1 MMKPWAGGERQLLC
15 FGWGAGAGW
24 GRERENLLGE
34 EVLGNGFQEAA
45 RVVLF
50 AHKFYFNQVV

>member
-1 MMKPWAGGERQLLC
+1 MVKGSCSALAGVQVRG
-15 FGWGAGAGW
+15 

>member
-1 MMKPWAGGERQLLC
+1 MKPWAGAERQLLC
-15 FGWGAGAGW
+15 FGWGAGAE

-34 EVLGNGFQEAA
+34 ELLGSGFQEAA